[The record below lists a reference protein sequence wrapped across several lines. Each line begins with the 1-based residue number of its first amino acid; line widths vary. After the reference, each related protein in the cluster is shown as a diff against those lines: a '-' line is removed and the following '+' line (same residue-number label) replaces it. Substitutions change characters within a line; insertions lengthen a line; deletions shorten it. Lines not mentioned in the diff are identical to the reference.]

1 MELTEKNEENQKK
14 AFNNTFKKIVSSL
27 SPAPEKLLT
36 QQLTEEEIKKIKA
49 VSFDDPIRFLKVRLN
64 QEQTHQDTTPD
75 NSSLD
80 YLQKRQKLSDQT
92 SGMKYSQKDSCENK
106 REAKQ
111 LEKEQE
117 KEERVRKGGFR
128 TEAHSDCLAQGSLE
142 ANKLY

>member
-1 MELTEKNEENQKK
+1 MELAEKNEENQKK

-49 VSFDDPIRFLKVRLN
+49 VSFDDPMRFLKVRLN

-92 SGMKYSQKDSCENK
+92 SGMKYNQKDSCENK

-111 LEKEQE
+111 LEKE

-128 TEAHSDCLAQGSLE
+128 TEAYSDCH
-142 ANKLY
+142 KLY

>member
-49 VSFDDPIRFLKVRLN
+49 VSFDDPMRFLKVRLN

-92 SGMKYSQKDSCENK
+92 SGMKYSQKDSC
-106 REAKQ
+106 
-111 LEKEQE
+111 
-117 KEERVRKGGFR
+117 
-128 TEAHSDCLAQGSLE
+128 
-142 ANKLY
+142 

>member
-49 VSFDDPIRFLKVRLN
+49 VSFDDPMRFLKVRLN

-111 LEKEQE
+111 LEKE

-128 TEAHSDCLAQGSLE
+128 TEAYSDCLGH
-142 ANKLY
+142 KLY